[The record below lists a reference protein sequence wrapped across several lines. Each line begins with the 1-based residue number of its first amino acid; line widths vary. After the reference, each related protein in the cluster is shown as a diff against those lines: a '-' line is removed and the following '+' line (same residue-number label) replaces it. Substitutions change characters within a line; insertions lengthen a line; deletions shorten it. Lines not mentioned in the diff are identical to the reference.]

1 MAKSFIRVGSIFQ
14 RLLHGPEAVDSGHVI
29 RAEEREFLERVHRVA
44 GEHLA
49 DPSFTTANAA
59 ECLEMSRMHLNRRLR
74 TLTGKSTH
82 QLIQE
87 MRLESAREV
96 LSMERLTVAAVAER
110 VGFKSVSQF
119 TRAFRLRYGAPPAE
133 YRRQNPEVPPPPK
146 GPHS

>member
-1 MAKSFIRVGSIFQ
+1 MSKSHPEIGEILRHFLHGQQGASTERVIRV
-14 RLLHGPEAVDSGHVI
+14 
-29 RAEEREFLERVHRVA
+29 EEKEFLERVHRVA

-59 ECLEMSRMHLNRRLR
+59 DCLEMSRMHLNRRLR

-96 LSMERLTVAAVAER
+96 LVTEQLPVAAVAER
-110 VGFKSVSQF
+110 VGFKSISQF
-119 TRAFRLRYGAPPAE
+119 TRAFRLRFGAPPAE
-133 YRRQNPEVPPPPK
+133 YRKQNLEVPPPPRE
-146 GPHS
+146 PRS

>member
-1 MAKSFIRVGSIFQ
+1 MSKSHPGLGEILRHF
-14 RLLHGPEAVDSGHVI
+14 LHGQQGAAAEKVI
-29 RAEEREFLERVHRVA
+29 RAEEREFLEHVHRIA
-44 GEHLA
+44 GEHLS

-96 LSMERLTVAAVAER
+96 LVTEQLPVAAVAER
-110 VGFKSVSQF
+110 VGFKSISQF
-119 TRAFRLRYGAPPAE
+119 TRAFRVRFGAPPAE
-133 YRRQNPEVPPPPK
+133 YRNHTPKVPPPPK
-146 GPHS
+146 GRHP